1 MMRLRPDHQWFR
13 SKDGTSLIAGSPL
26 SYFKVSTKGAEILSL
41 IESGASLPTDHE
53 PLTRRLITAG
63 AVHPLSEQPVPTSDI
78 TVVIPT
84 FARDNDALQRVT
96 TLATSL
102 SEMRVIVVDDC
113 SPQPVAIDGATVV
126 RHDTNQGPGVAR
138 NTGLALVSTP
148 FVAFID
154 DDVSITAACIQLLAA
169 QMSNDKVALVAPRI
183 ISSQNNRLTGDYE
196 SLHSPLDLGEHPS
209 LIRPFARVSYV
220 PAATIVCRT
229 NAVRELKGFTADMR
243 MGEDVDFVWRLVD
256 AGYTCRFEPT
266 LTCIHESRSTPLA
279 LLKQRFG
286 YGTSAASLSA
296 THQQYVSP
304 LRANVVLL
312 VPSVAL
318 LSGYV
323 LVFLPLV
330 PCVYVWYLFT
340 LRRSGLSV
348 KERARITSQGFM
360 ATISLVASAIAR
372 VWWPILLLLSPFF
385 AASAFALAV
394 SLFVPALVG
403 TLRFRPRRTFGYL
416 ALRLTDNLAYGAG
429 VWWGAIK
436 ARSLRCLIPTI
447 TRSPLRLR
455 SKG

>member
-1 MMRLRPDHQWFR
+1 MRLRPDHQWFR
-13 SKDGTSLIAGSPL
+13 STDGTSLIAGSPL
-26 SYFKVSTKGAEILSL
+26 SFFKVSPKGADILSL
-41 IESGASLPTDHE
+41 IESGATLPAGHE
-53 PLTRRLITAG
+53 PLTQRLVAAG
-63 AVHPLSEQPVPTSDI
+63 AVHPLSDEPVPPSDI

-84 FARDNDALQRVT
+84 FARDKAALQRVT
-96 TLATSL
+96 ALATSL
-102 SEMRVIVVDDC
+102 SDMHVIVVDDC
-113 SPQPVAIDGATVV
+113 SPQPVAIDGVTVV
-126 RHDTNQGPGVAR
+126 RHDINQGPGVAR
-138 NTGLALVSTP
+138 NTGFALVSTP

-154 DDVSITAACIQLLAA
+154 DDVTITTKCVQLLAA
-169 QMSNDKVALVAPRI
+169 QMSDDNVALTAPRI

-229 NAVRELKGFTADMR
+229 DVVRELNGFTTDMR

-256 AGYTCRFEPT
+256 AGYTCRFEPS
-266 LTCIHESRSTPLA
+266 LTCVHESRSTPFAMLR
-279 LLKQRFG
+279 QRFG
-286 YGTSAASLSA
+286 YGTSAATLSA
-296 THQQYVSP
+296 THRQYVSP
-304 LRANVVLL
+304 LRANIVLL

-318 LSGYV
+318 LCGYV
-323 LVFLPLV
+323 LVSLPLV
-330 PCVYVWYLFT
+330 PVVYAWHLIT

-348 KERARITSQGFM
+348 QERARITTQGFS

-372 VWWPILLLLSPFF
+372 VWWPVLLLLSPFF
-385 AASAFALAV
+385 AAAAFALIV
-394 SLFVPALVG
+394 SLFVPAVVG
-403 TLRFRPRRTFGYL
+403 VLRCRPRRVFGFL
-416 ALRLTDNLAYGAG
+416 TLRIADNLAYGAG